1 MELKLLL
8 LELKELFSFFI
19 KLVELA
25 VNLINELLDFYFSL
39 FG

>member
-1 MELKLLL
+1 MELELLL

-25 VNLINELLDFYFSL
+25 VNLINELLDFYFGL